1 MSREQRDDHGF
12 STNYAAAVEELALSD
27 IRRRAIAINEQ
38 SDAPRPRERYVDMCA
53 RRVNGHAGGVG
64 VMRLHCT

>member
-38 SDAPRPRERYVDMCA
+38 SDAPRPRERYVD
-53 RRVNGHAGGVG
+53 
-64 VMRLHCT
+64 LPEE